1 VERGGLVA
9 QVIECLPSNCKALSS
24 NPSTIK
30 LEKKKITVA
39 TMSRT
44 DLGRIANVEVE
55 RLVKKLLQKY
65 SLELRYGLDQG
76 RTR

>member
-1 VERGGLVA
+1 LQSPEFKPQYYQIR
-9 QVIECLPSNCKALSS
+9 
-24 NPSTIK
+24 
-30 LEKKKITVA
+30 KKKITVA